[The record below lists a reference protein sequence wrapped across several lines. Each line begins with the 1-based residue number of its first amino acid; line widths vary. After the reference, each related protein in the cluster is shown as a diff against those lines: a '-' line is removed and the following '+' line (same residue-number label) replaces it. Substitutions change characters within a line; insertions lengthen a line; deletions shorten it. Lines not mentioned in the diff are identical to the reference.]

1 MHLATTITI
10 FIAVYVFT
18 VTNIFL
24 KRASQH
30 AKYTGV
36 KNDFFQHEGFSICD
50 FGVWMGILVTLLLAL
65 QAYVIETNYDKSDL
79 TPILTGVMVLLSF
92 WMLILAAVMNY
103 GVFLLMIPAGIAQIV
118 VITQL
123 KWKT

>member
-1 MHLATTITI
+1 
-10 FIAVYVFT
+10 
-18 VTNIFL
+18 
-24 KRASQH
+24 
-30 AKYTGV
+30 
-36 KNDFFQHEGFSICD
+36 
-50 FGVWMGILVTLLLAL
+50 MGILVTLLLAL

-79 TPILTGVMVLLSF
+79 TPILAGVMVLLSF
-92 WMLILAAVMNY
+92 WMLILAASMNH